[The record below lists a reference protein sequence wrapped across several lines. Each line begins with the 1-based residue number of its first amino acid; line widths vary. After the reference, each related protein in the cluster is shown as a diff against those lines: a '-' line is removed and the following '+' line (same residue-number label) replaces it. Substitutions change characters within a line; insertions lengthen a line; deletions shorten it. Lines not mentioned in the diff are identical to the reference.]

1 MDKKEFLQKL
11 EEALLEK
18 MDISDAAEHI
28 RYYNDYINNEVAKG
42 RSEEEVIKKL
52 QSPRLIAK
60 SITSNTNR
68 ANKYDSNI
76 SNRTEKSHYSY
87 DNYDNNYDNNSYND
101 DRYKSYSSG
110 PTFSI
115 NGKPING
122 TDVKIVMFI
131 IGILIVGLIIAALG
145 LMAWVAFNILLP
157 IILVVL
163 IVSLIR
169 SIFSGKR

>member
-42 RSEEEVIKKL
+42 ISEEEVIKKL

-87 DNYDNNYDNNSYND
+87 DNYDNNSYKD

-122 TDVKIVMFI
+122 TVVKIVMFI

-145 LMAWVAFNILLP
+145 LMAWVAFNIFLP